1 MIQWALQD
9 RLLNEETSTQLRH
22 HLGRR
27 GKGEMYVCIGDNRWT
42 GGGLKGEKLRN
53 GSLCRGEDVVVLLLV
68 ECRSAHSGPHG
79 PYELI
84 SVLAQ
89 FFCRLW

>member
-27 GKGEMYVCIGDNRWT
+27 GKGEKGKKGVKQRFILFVGMYVQ
-42 GGGLKGEKLRN
+42 
-53 GSLCRGEDVVVLLLV
+53 S
-68 ECRSAHSGPHG
+68 
-79 PYELI
+79 
-84 SVLAQ
+84 SVCSSRAY
-89 FFCRLW
+89 